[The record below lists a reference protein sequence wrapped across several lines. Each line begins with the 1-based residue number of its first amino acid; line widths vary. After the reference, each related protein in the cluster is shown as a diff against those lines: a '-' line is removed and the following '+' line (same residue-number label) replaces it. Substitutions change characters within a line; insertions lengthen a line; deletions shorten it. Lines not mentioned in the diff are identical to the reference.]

1 MTPPVPASVDFQ
13 KLKTQIRCWSGELG
27 FDGIGISDTELSAA
41 ERYLFSWLKGGRHGE
56 MSYLARHGTR
66 RSRPAELVPETIR
79 VISVRMNY
87 WCDTAS
93 SATAILSNPEAAYIS
108 RYALGR
114 DYHKIMRRKLQQLA
128 DRITSE
134 VGEFQFRAFA
144 DSAPVMEKPLGVKS
158 GLGWMGKHTNLI
170 DRDTGSWFFLGELYT
185 DLPLPFD
192 TPQNDNC
199 GSCTRCITACPTN
212 AITAPYELDARLCI
226 SYLTIEHKGAIPIPL
241 RALIG
246 NRIFGCDDCQ
256 LVCPWNRDAAQTTH
270 KDFVPRHGLDA
281 STLIE
286 LFQWT
291 EIEFDRKTAGSAIRR
306 AGYECWLR
314 NLAIALG
321 NAPTSKPVT
330 DALLARRTHP
340 SELVREHTIWALQR
354 HNAHRSDTS

>member
-1 MTPPVPASVDFQ
+1 MTPPVPASVDLQ
-13 KLKTQIRCWSGELG
+13 QLKTQIRHWSGELG
-27 FDGIGISDTELSAA
+27 FDGIGISDTEISAA
-41 ERYLFSWLKGGRHGE
+41 EQYLFSWLKEGCHGE
-56 MSYLARHGTR
+56 MGYLARHGTR
-66 RSRPAELVPETIR
+66 RTRPAELKPGTIR

-93 SATAILSNPEAAYIS
+93 PATAILSDPEAAYIS

-128 DRITSE
+128 DRITTE
-134 VGEFQFRAFA
+134 VGGFQFRAFA

-185 DLPLPFD
+185 DLPLPLD
-192 TPQNDNC
+192 TPQKDNC
-199 GSCTRCITACPTN
+199 GSCTRCIAACPTN

-226 SYLTIEHKGAIPIPL
+226 SYLTIEHKGALPEPL

-256 LVCPWNRDAAQTTH
+256 LVCPWNRDAAQTQLD
-270 KDFVPRHGLDA
+270 DFAPRHNLDA

-286 LFQWT
+286 LFQWN
-291 EIEFDRKTAGSAIRR
+291 ESEFDRKTAGSPIRR

-330 DALLARRTHP
+330 DALLLRLAHP
-340 SELVREHTIWALQR
+340 SALVREHTTWALQR
-354 HNAHRSDTS
+354 HGVLH

>member
-1 MTPPVPASVDFQ
+1 MTPPVPPSVDLQ
-13 KLKTQIRCWSGELG
+13 QLKTKIRCWSGELG
-27 FDGIGISDTELSAA
+27 FDGIGISDTEIGDA
-41 ERYLFSWLKGGRHGE
+41 EQYLFSWLKGNYHGE
-56 MSYLARHGTR
+56 MGSLARHGTQ
-66 RSRPAELVPETIR
+66 RSRPAELIPGTIR
-79 VISVRMNY
+79 VITVRMNY

-93 SATAILSNPEAAYIS
+93 SATAILSDPEAAYIS

-114 DYHKIMRRKLQQLA
+114 DYHKVMRRKLQKLA

-134 VGEFQFRAFA
+134 IEGYQFRAFV

-192 TPQNDNC
+192 TPQKDNC
-199 GSCTRCITACPTN
+199 GNCTRCITACPTN

-226 SYLTIEHKGAIPIPL
+226 SYLTIEHKSTIPEPL

-256 LVCPWNRDAAQTTH
+256 LVCPWNRDAAQTQLT
-270 KDFVPRHGLDA
+270 DFAPRHDLDA
-281 STLIE
+281 SALIE
-286 LFQWT
+286 LFQWS
-291 EIEFDRKTAGSAIRR
+291 EGEFDRKTAGSPIRR

-321 NAPTSKPVT
+321 NAPTSKRVT
-330 DALLARRTHP
+330 DTLMLRINHSSP
-340 SELVREHTIWALQR
+340 LVREHTTWALQR
-354 HNAHRSDTS
+354 HGVLD